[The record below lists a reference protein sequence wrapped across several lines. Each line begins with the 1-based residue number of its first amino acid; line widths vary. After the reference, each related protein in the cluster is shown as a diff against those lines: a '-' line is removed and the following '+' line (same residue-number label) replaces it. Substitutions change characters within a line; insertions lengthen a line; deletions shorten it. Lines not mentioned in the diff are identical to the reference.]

1 MRAFHT
7 VFVRS
12 EDRGTCHAF
21 IWLCIGCIFLSRAV
35 AYVCRCR
42 RTVDDPIRESP
53 DRKRRDR
60 PSQPRSRSTERT
72 MTKTIL
78 TVATVLTIG
87 IAAPA
92 FAEGNAKASPWD
104 SPNSL
109 PPGFFDGTVQQMQV
123 QIRDNW
129 FASQQ
134 AQQHLANQPAKQVNP
149 TSSQPHG

>member
-1 MRAFHT
+1 MPRVHLT
-7 VFVRS
+7 MHRLHLPISRRS
-12 EDRGTCHAF
+12 LRVWVQATQ
-21 IWLCIGCIFLSRAV
+21 WM
-35 AYVCRCR
+35 
-42 RTVDDPIRESP
+42 TIRESP
-53 DRKRRDR
+53 ERKRRDR

-109 PPGFFDGTVQQMQV
+109 PPGFFDGTVQQKQV

-134 AQQHLANQPAKQVNP
+134 AQQHLASQPTKQVNP